1 MDDINAGVVGDRI
14 RREMESCGWTQ
25 KRLAVAS
32 GIGQTAISDYV
43 NGRKM
48 PSLKSAVRIARA
60 LGVTIDALCEDDG
73 GKPVAR
79 NGSAVS
85 GRAIAQA
92 VYTLWCAGVATD
104 FIQSDIEPSMMSDV
118 EEVASGYSRNFIEI
132 RRAPQAVGRLIGL
145 LNDYAE
151 AKDTYSDPD
160 TYLEQILHSAAQSIE
175 KEMSIE
181 RKTGF

>member
-1 MDDINAGVVGDRI
+1 MDDINAGVVGDCI
-14 RREMESCGWTQ
+14 RRVMESRGWTQ
-25 KRLAVAS
+25 KRLAAAS

-48 PSLKSAVRIARA
+48 PGLKSAARIAGA

-73 GKPVAR
+73 RKPVSR
-79 NGSAVS
+79 KGSAVS

-92 VYTLWCAGVATD
+92 VYTLWRAGVATD
-104 FIQSDIEPSMMSDV
+104 FIQSGIETSMMDDA
-118 EEVASGYSRNFIEI
+118 EEVVSGYPRNFIEI

-151 AKDTYSDPD
+151 TKDTYSDPD
-160 TYLEQILHSAAQSIE
+160 AYLEQILHSAAQSIE
-175 KEMSIE
+175 KEMGIE
-181 RKTGF
+181 WNIGD